1 MKIEPYTHC
10 NQAKDFMVDK
20 VDEVRERDRGGR
32 EEKRLKRFALVNEDN
47 KTQSIY
53 FGEAFLNCTFLIVAQ
68 LRPHAA
74 LIQRLYKGGGGQALG
89 YRRRRRGSVGGPSIH
104 HIRNALLIQHES
116 GTLNS

>member
-74 LIQRLYKGGGGQALG
+74 LIQRLYKGGGKRWGIVVADVDPLAD
-89 YRRRRRGSVGGPSIH
+89 RRFTTFGM
-104 HIRNALLIQHES
+104 LC
-116 GTLNS
+116 